1 MTAADTPDAQADD
14 WRAVDAVGPYAIIP
28 HGSCGVGPVIK
39 SQWRNTWHWHV
50 VWPDGD
56 HWCYETL
63 LAADD
68 RRQELEDLATED
80 DRS

>member
-1 MTAADTPDAQADD
+1 MTAAETPDAIEGAGD
-14 WRAVDAVGPYAIIP
+14 VGGPYAVIP
-28 HGSCGVGPVIK
+28 HGSCDVGPSLR

-50 VWPDGD
+50 VWPDGN

-68 RRQELEDLATED
+68 RRQELEDLATLGAD
-80 DRS
+80 Q